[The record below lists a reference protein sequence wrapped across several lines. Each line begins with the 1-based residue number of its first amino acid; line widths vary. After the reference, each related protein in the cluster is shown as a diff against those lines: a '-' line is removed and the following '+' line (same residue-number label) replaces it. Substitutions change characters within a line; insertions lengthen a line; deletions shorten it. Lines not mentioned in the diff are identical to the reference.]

1 MTNDLSQCKVLLKNN
16 LAIVCEID
24 LFIGQ
29 VRFMELNFMLV
40 TVYFNI

>member
-1 MTNDLSQCKVLLKNN
+1 MFDEGVVKKY

-24 LFIGQ
+24 LSIGQ

-40 TVYFNI
+40 TVYFSI